1 MSQYTILHTIDT
13 TGPGGAETVVFNL
26 ATRLDPR
33 RFRSIALLPPRSWL
47 GDKLREHGVPTFCA
61 EGRVWY
67 DLRLPR
73 TIARVIREQKVDLVH
88 SHLPDQN
95 FYTCLAGRLTRCRT
109 LVTYHGPVEL
119 STAKQLRAR
128 TKLFF
133 VRHSA
138 TAVVVVCDFV
148 GEILQ
153 KLGFPASKLVRIYN
167 GISVKHLDG
176 SQRMHLKEELGLR
189 NDAKLIG
196 MVANIRQSKGYE
208 YFIRA
213 AKQVCAADPNVHF
226 VAVGDIDQELAQPLW
241 SLLEELK
248 LRDRVHFL
256 GFREDVPEILEDLD
270 VFVLSSTS
278 EGFPLVLLEAMAA
291 GKPVVATRCGGPQE
305 VLSDTRTGYLV
316 PVADAQ
322 ELAARISE
330 LLAQPEHAAA
340 LGANARTRVQAEFSV
355 EQMIATYERLYERVL
370 ETS

>member
-1 MSQYTILHTIDT
+1 MSQYTILHAIDT
-13 TGPGGAETVVFNL
+13 PGPGGAETVVLNL

-33 RFRSIALLPPRSWL
+33 RFRSLALLSPQSWI
-47 GDKLREHGVPTFCA
+47 GDRLKEHGVPTFCA
-61 EGRVWY
+61 EGRWY

-73 TIARVIREQKVDLVH
+73 AIARVIREQRVDLVH

-119 STAKQLRAR
+119 STAKQLRSR
-128 TKLFF
+128 IKLRF
-133 VRHSA
+133 VRSSA
-138 TAVVVVCDFV
+138 TGVVVVCDFV
-148 GEILQ
+148 GEMLK
-153 KLGFPASKLVRIYN
+153 KLGFPKSKVVRIYN
-167 GISVKHLDG
+167 GVSVKQFD
-176 SQRMHLKEELGLR
+176 RTERINLKQELALR
-189 NDAKLIG
+189 NGAKLIG
-196 MVANIRQSKGYE
+196 MVANVRQSKGYE

-213 AKQVCAADPNVHF
+213 AKQVCAADPNAHF
-226 VAVGDIDQELAQPLW
+226 IAVGDIDQELARPLW
-241 SLLEELK
+241 GLLEELK

-256 GFREDVPEILEDLD
+256 GFREDVPEILENLD

-305 VLSDTRTGYLV
+305 VLSDTGTGYLV

-322 ELAARISE
+322 ELAARISQ

-340 LGANARTRVQAEFSV
+340 LGANARKKVQAEFSV
-355 EQMIATYERLYERVL
+355 EQMIARYERLYERVL
-370 ETS
+370 QTS